1 MNEAEAPT
9 VVYEGGPRH
18 GEIDTA
24 DHLAP
29 VIGTGMEGG
38 VYRHT
43 DEERDGL
50 TVYRWEPLPDQ
61 AVDALVRGN
70 LRANQPRDD

>member
-9 VVYEGGPRH
+9 IVFDGGPRDT
-18 GEIDTA
+18 ETDTA

-38 VYRHT
+38 VYRRT
-43 DEERDGL
+43 DETWSGL
-50 TVYRWEPLPDQ
+50 AVYRWQPLSDA
-61 AVDALVRGN
+61 AVDALVRGD
-70 LRANQPRDD
+70 LRANQPPER